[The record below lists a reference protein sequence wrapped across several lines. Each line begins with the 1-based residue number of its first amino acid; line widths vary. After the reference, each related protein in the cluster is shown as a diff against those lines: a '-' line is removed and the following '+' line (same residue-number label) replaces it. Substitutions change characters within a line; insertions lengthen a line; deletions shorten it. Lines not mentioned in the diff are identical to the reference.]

1 MGYLL
6 AVGAESG
13 ELITEQATTFAGFA
27 LAFSTSTNGRGSTRC
42 FDWLGTGGGTSFT
55 TFLFNDTTR
64 ETFVLHAAFRVNA
77 LHANTFQIGFSN
89 VTNQYLTARVDAN
102 GSINFYR
109 GTTLV
114 LAGTPSQVGIATD
127 YTVRIEML
135 RAVAG
140 YFRIY
145 LDGAL
150 VVNFVGD
157 TSAAGFTGSI
167 NKAIVGKSNSGT
179 PRFDDLVVIDPTDG
193 IAPTTL
199 PASLAIVHRPLTV
212 AGLRQEQATGTV
224 ADVDEIPVVMTDAVT
239 FSAPDR
245 RFTARTGVV
254 PTAASYIGLLVQNRV
269 QRSGSGAG
277 DNARCM
283 FTTAGTDTF
292 GPTVLCPTNGF
303 VNHLFAL
310 DGSGAAWTKATL
322 DAVLTADGAGYQTRT

>member
-13 ELITEQATTFAGFA
+13 ELITEQATTFAGFP
-27 LAFSTSTNGRGSTRC
+27 LVFDTSTNGRGSARC
-42 FDWLGTGGGTSFT
+42 FVWTGVGGGTSFT
-55 TFLFNDTTR
+55 TFAFNDTTR
-64 ETFVLHAAFRVNA
+64 ETFVLHAAFQVNA
-77 LHANTFQIGFSN
+77 LHANTFQIGFSEASN
-89 VTNQYLTARVDAN
+89 NYWTARVDAN
-102 GSINFYR
+102 GSINAYR
-109 GTTLV
+109 NTTLI
-114 LAGTPSQVGIATD
+114 LAGTPSQVGIATW
-127 YTVRIEML
+127 YTVRIEFFRDAL
-135 RAVAG
+135 G

-145 LDGAL
+145 LNGAL
-150 VVNFVGD
+150 AVDYTGNTE
-157 TSAAGFTGSI
+157 TSFTGAI

-193 IAPTTL
+193 IAPATL

-239 FSAPDR
+239 FSAPDQ
-245 RFTARTGVV
+245 RFTARTGAV
-254 PTAASYIGLLVQNRV
+254 PVSASYIGLLVQNRV

-292 GPTVLCPTNGF
+292 GPQVLCPTDGS

-310 DGSGAAWTKATL
+310 DGGGVAWTKATL